1 MRIIKLAGISAIFFF
16 ILLTAISLLVP
27 STVRLS
33 KAINIGADKD
43 EILSLISDTAAWGA
57 WHPGFKS
64 APGGAVM
71 PTQIRPVTNT
81 DSLVM
86 VELNR
91 PGRPAVLNGWQV
103 YQYASTDSITVQW
116 FMDFKLKWY
125 PWQKFGSLFYEAT
138 YGTMMQQGLASMKEL
153 AEAGRIGDEL
163 KPANPQLT
171 KRRTGSADR
180 LLPD

>member
-16 ILLTAISLLVP
+16 LLLTAISLLVP

-33 KAINIGADKD
+33 KAINIGAEKK
-43 EILSLISDTAAWGA
+43 EILSLVSDTTAWGA
-57 WHPGFKS
+57 WHPGFKR
-64 APGGAVM
+64 APGQPAA
-71 PTQIRPVTNT
+71 PTEIKPVSNT
-81 DSLVM
+81 DSLVVM
-86 VELNR
+86 EVNR
-91 PGRPAVLNGWQV
+91 PGRPPVVNGWQV

-153 AEAGRIGDEL
+153 AEAQRGAGE
-163 KPANPQLT
+163 
-171 KRRTGSADR
+171 
-180 LLPD
+180 